1 MGVFQEKKMI
11 IIFIIYFNTHN
22 HLQMH
27 ADDPNNNFHLYSQ
40 ILLPSS
46 YNSCSMVLFRFIV
59 AAFKL
64 LQDFFSFIKLYVT
77 LYVRKRSP
85 FSSLMLFHNLFLP
98 RSCSRQ
104 QRSPSRREECCQ
116 IREMFLKHKL
126 CSLDIK
132 YSSSSLRDECCQI
145 REIFLM
151 LSYC

>member
-1 MGVFQEKKMI
+1 
-11 IIFIIYFNTHN
+11 
-22 HLQMH
+22 MH

-46 YNSCSMVLFRFIV
+46 YNSCSMVLFRFIL

-64 LQDFFSFIKLYVT
+64 LQDFFSFNCSSHCT
-77 LYVRKRSP
+77 SVR
-85 FSSLMLFHNLFLP
+85 SLMIFHNLFLP

-104 QRSPSRREECCQ
+104 YRSPSRREECCQ

-145 REIFLM
+145 REIFLKLM
-151 LSYC
+151 LSYVP